1 MKREIII
8 SKTMKEE
15 IIKKIIKAIQK
26 HRDLVNFAYQI
37 DMSIVAKQLSFQGDY
52 NAEITKKY
60 NSIFE
65 ITGNG
70 YLEGSFEENGLT
82 IRIVQTD

>member
-1 MKREIII
+1 MN
-8 SKTMKEE
+8 EE
-15 IIKKIIKAIQK
+15 IIQKVIKAIQK
-26 HRDLVNFAYQI
+26 HKDLVNFAYQI
-37 DMSIVAKQLSFQGDY
+37 DTSIVAKQLSFQGDY

-65 ITGNG
+65 VSDNG

-82 IRIVQTD
+82 IRIIQTD